1 MKRFERNHMHI
12 DITLQRVFHKY
23 TKVCVSLLIFILPTY
38 TYTKEYNMHSI
49 YEIKVKTIDGKETT
63 LEPYKGK
70 VILIVNV
77 ASKCG
82 FTRQYDG
89 LESLYRKYKEKGLV
103 VLGFPCNQFG
113 SQEPGTEKEIQ
124 NFCRVNFGVTF
135 PMYSKINVNG
145 EETHPLYRYLK
156 SEQPGIL
163 GTEAIKWNFTKF
175 LIDREGN
182 VIKRFGS
189 SATPKEIE
197 KDIETLL
204 R

>member
-1 MKRFERNHMHI
+1 M
-12 DITLQRVFHKY
+12 
-23 TKVCVSLLIFILPTY
+23 S
-38 TYTKEYNMHSI
+38 SI
-49 YEIKVKTIDGKETT
+49 YDFKVVTIEGEETT
-63 LEPYKGK
+63 LSPYKNQ
-70 VILIVNV
+70 ILLIVNV

-82 FTRQYDG
+82 FTSQYDG
-89 LESLYRKYKEKGLV
+89 LEALYKKYKDKGFT

-135 PMYSKINVNG
+135 PMFSKINVNG
-145 EETHPLYRYLK
+145 EKTHPLYQYLK

-175 LIDREGN
+175 LVDREGN

-189 SATPKEIE
+189 STTPKEIE
-197 KDIETLL
+197 KEIETLL